1 MWALNFGAGIF
12 FSIDFF
18 DFFIFAIFFDIF
30 YLPVQSLGGSGYSG
44 IAVYFSHAVPLQFVS
59 NLTIV
64 IFNTNITPFS
74 TENQSAF
81 DTIWHDVSFN
91 TNKID
96 KSILIQP
103 NFERDGVNS
112 KKWNLTLVAWS
123 YNDNEDR
130 LQWISYLVEEKKI
143 KVIESDI
150 ENLLKIS
157 YEKLKNT
164 KIDDLSKPY

>member
-1 MWALNFGAGIF
+1 MSIF
-12 FSIDFF
+12 KNIDELLK
-18 DFFIFAIFFDIF
+18 IFARKIN
-30 YLPVQSLGGSGYSG
+30 
-44 IAVYFSHAVPLQFVS
+44 AK
-59 NLTIV
+59 LTIDRPYSL
-64 IFNTNITPFS
+64 NTFEERRI
-74 TENQSAF
+74 
-81 DTIWHDVSFN
+81 DWKD
-91 TNKID
+91 NKID

-112 KKWNLTLVAWS
+112 KKWNLTVVAWS

-130 LQWISYLVEEKKI
+130 LQWISYLVEEKKF

-157 YEKLKNT
+157 YEKLKNI

>member
-1 MWALNFGAGIF
+1 MSIF
-12 FSIDFF
+12 KNIDELLK
-18 DFFIFAIFFDIF
+18 IFA
-30 YLPVQSLGGSGYSG
+30 QKNN
-44 IAVYFSHAVPLQFVS
+44 AK
-59 NLTIV
+59 LTIDRPYSL
-64 IFNTNITPFS
+64 NTFEERRI
-74 TENQSAF
+74 
-81 DTIWHDVSFN
+81 DWKD
-91 TNKID
+91 NKID

-130 LQWISYLVEEKKI
+130 LQWISYLVEEKKF

-157 YEKLKNT
+157 YEKLKNI

>member
-1 MWALNFGAGIF
+1 MSIF
-12 FSIDFF
+12 KNIDELLK
-18 DFFIFAIFFDIF
+18 IFA
-30 YLPVQSLGGSGYSG
+30 QKNN
-44 IAVYFSHAVPLQFVS
+44 AK
-59 NLTIV
+59 LTIDRPYSL
-64 IFNTNITPFS
+64 NTFEERRI
-74 TENQSAF
+74 
-81 DTIWHDVSFN
+81 DWKD
-91 TNKID
+91 NKID

>member
-1 MWALNFGAGIF
+1 MLEIMSIF
-12 FSIDFF
+12 KNIDELLK
-18 DFFIFAIFFDIF
+18 IFARKIN
-30 YLPVQSLGGSGYSG
+30 
-44 IAVYFSHAVPLQFVS
+44 AK
-59 NLTIV
+59 LTIDRPYSL
-64 IFNTNITPFS
+64 NTFEERRI
-74 TENQSAF
+74 
-81 DTIWHDVSFN
+81 DWKD
-91 TNKID
+91 NKID

-157 YEKLKNT
+157 YEKLKNI

>member
-1 MWALNFGAGIF
+1 MLEIMSIF
-12 FSIDFF
+12 KNIDELLK
-18 DFFIFAIFFDIF
+18 IFA
-30 YLPVQSLGGSGYSG
+30 QKNN
-44 IAVYFSHAVPLQFVS
+44 AK
-59 NLTIV
+59 LTIDRPYSL
-64 IFNTNITPFS
+64 NTFEERRI
-74 TENQSAF
+74 
-81 DTIWHDVSFN
+81 DWKD
-91 TNKID
+91 NKID

-157 YEKLKNT
+157 YEKLKNI

>member
-1 MWALNFGAGIF
+1 MLDLGCWMLEIMSIF
-12 FSIDFF
+12 KNIDELLK
-18 DFFIFAIFFDIF
+18 IFA
-30 YLPVQSLGGSGYSG
+30 QKNN
-44 IAVYFSHAVPLQFVS
+44 AK
-59 NLTIV
+59 LTIDRPYSL
-64 IFNTNITPFS
+64 NTFEERRI
-74 TENQSAF
+74 
-81 DTIWHDVSFN
+81 DWKD
-91 TNKID
+91 NKID

-157 YEKLKNT
+157 YEKLKNI

>member
-1 MWALNFGAGIF
+1 MLDVGFWMLEIMSIF
-12 FSIDFF
+12 KNIDELLK
-18 DFFIFAIFFDIF
+18 IFA
-30 YLPVQSLGGSGYSG
+30 QKNN
-44 IAVYFSHAVPLQFVS
+44 AK
-59 NLTIV
+59 LTIDRPYSL
-64 IFNTNITPFS
+64 NTFEERRI
-74 TENQSAF
+74 
-81 DTIWHDVSFN
+81 DWKD
-91 TNKID
+91 NKID

-130 LQWISYLVEEKKI
+130 LQWISYLVEEKKF

>member
-1 MWALNFGAGIF
+1 MSIF
-12 FSIDFF
+12 KNIDELLK
-18 DFFIFAIFFDIF
+18 IFARKIN
-30 YLPVQSLGGSGYSG
+30 
-44 IAVYFSHAVPLQFVS
+44 AK
-59 NLTIV
+59 LTIDRPYSL
-64 IFNTNITPFS
+64 NTFEERRI
-74 TENQSAF
+74 
-81 DTIWHDVSFN
+81 DWKD
-91 TNKID
+91 NKID

-112 KKWNLTLVAWS
+112 KKWNLTLVACS

-157 YEKLKNT
+157 YEKLKNI

>member
-1 MWALNFGAGIF
+1 MSIF
-12 FSIDFF
+12 KNIDELLK
-18 DFFIFAIFFDIF
+18 IFARKIN
-30 YLPVQSLGGSGYSG
+30 
-44 IAVYFSHAVPLQFVS
+44 AK
-59 NLTIV
+59 LTIDRLYSL
-64 IFNTNITPFS
+64 NTFEERRI
-74 TENQSAF
+74 
-81 DTIWHDVSFN
+81 DWKD
-91 TNKID
+91 NKID

-157 YEKLKNT
+157 YEKLKNI

>member
-1 MWALNFGAGIF
+1 MTIDRPYSLNTFEERR
-12 FSIDFF
+12 IDWK
-18 DFFIFAIFFDIF
+18 D
-30 YLPVQSLGGSGYSG
+30 
-44 IAVYFSHAVPLQFVS
+44 
-59 NLTIV
+59 
-64 IFNTNITPFS
+64 
-74 TENQSAF
+74 
-81 DTIWHDVSFN
+81 
-91 TNKID
+91 NKID

-157 YEKLKNT
+157 YEKLKNI

>member
-1 MWALNFGAGIF
+1 MLDVGFWMLEIMSIF
-12 FSIDFF
+12 KNIDELLK
-18 DFFIFAIFFDIF
+18 IFA
-30 YLPVQSLGGSGYSG
+30 QKNN
-44 IAVYFSHAVPLQFVS
+44 AK
-59 NLTIV
+59 LTIDRPYSL
-64 IFNTNITPFS
+64 NTFEERRI
-74 TENQSAF
+74 
-81 DTIWHDVSFN
+81 DWKD
-91 TNKID
+91 NKID

-123 YNDNEDR
+123 YNDNKDR

-157 YEKLKNT
+157 YEKLKNI

>member
-1 MWALNFGAGIF
+1 MLEIMSIF
-12 FSIDFF
+12 KNIDELLK
-18 DFFIFAIFFDIF
+18 IFA
-30 YLPVQSLGGSGYSG
+30 QKNN
-44 IAVYFSHAVPLQFVS
+44 AK
-59 NLTIV
+59 LTIDRPYSL
-64 IFNTNITPFS
+64 NTFEERRI
-74 TENQSAF
+74 
-81 DTIWHDVSFN
+81 DWKD
-91 TNKID
+91 NKID

-130 LQWISYLVEEKKI
+130 LQWISYLVEEKKF

-150 ENLLKIS
+150 ENFLKIS
-157 YEKLKNT
+157 YEKLKNI

>member
-1 MWALNFGAGIF
+1 MNHSKTLSFT
-12 FSIDFF
+12 ID
-18 DFFIFAIFFDIF
+18 DELLKIFARKINAKLTFDRP
-30 YLPVQSLGGSGYSG
+30 YSL
-44 IAVYFSHAVPLQFVS
+44 
-59 NLTIV
+59 
-64 IFNTNITPFS
+64 NTFEERRI
-74 TENQSAF
+74 
-81 DTIWHDVSFN
+81 DWKD
-91 TNKID
+91 NKID

-157 YEKLKNT
+157 YEKLKHI

>member
-1 MWALNFGAGIF
+1 MSIF
-12 FSIDFF
+12 KNIDELLK
-18 DFFIFAIFFDIF
+18 IFARKIN
-30 YLPVQSLGGSGYSG
+30 
-44 IAVYFSHAVPLQFVS
+44 AK
-59 NLTIV
+59 LTIDRPYSL
-64 IFNTNITPFS
+64 NTFEERRI
-74 TENQSAF
+74 
-81 DTIWHDVSFN
+81 DWKD
-91 TNKID
+91 NKID

-157 YEKLKNT
+157 FKKLKNI

>member
-1 MWALNFGAGIF
+1 MLDVGFWMLEIMSIF
-12 FSIDFF
+12 KNIDELLK
-18 DFFIFAIFFDIF
+18 IFARKIN
-30 YLPVQSLGGSGYSG
+30 
-44 IAVYFSHAVPLQFVS
+44 AK
-59 NLTIV
+59 LTIDRPYSL
-64 IFNTNITPFS
+64 NTFEERRI
-74 TENQSAF
+74 
-81 DTIWHDVSFN
+81 DWKD
-91 TNKID
+91 NKID

-112 KKWNLTLVAWS
+112 KKWNLTLVACS

-157 YEKLKNT
+157 YEKLKNI

>member
-1 MWALNFGAGIF
+1 MLDVGFWMLEIMSIF
-12 FSIDFF
+12 KNIDELLK
-18 DFFIFAIFFDIF
+18 IFARKIN
-30 YLPVQSLGGSGYSG
+30 
-44 IAVYFSHAVPLQFVS
+44 AK
-59 NLTIV
+59 LTIDRPYSL
-64 IFNTNITPFS
+64 NTFEERRI
-74 TENQSAF
+74 
-81 DTIWHDVSFN
+81 DWKD
-91 TNKID
+91 NKID

-130 LQWISYLVEEKKI
+130 LQWISYLVEEKKF

-157 YEKLKNT
+157 YEKLKNI

>member
-1 MWALNFGAGIF
+1 MLEVMSIF
-12 FSIDFF
+12 KNINELLK
-18 DFFIFAIFFDIF
+18 IFA
-30 YLPVQSLGGSGYSG
+30 QKNN
-44 IAVYFSHAVPLQFVS
+44 AK
-59 NLTIV
+59 LTIDRPYSL
-64 IFNTNITPFS
+64 NTFEERRI
-74 TENQSAF
+74 
-81 DTIWHDVSFN
+81 DWKD
-91 TNKID
+91 NKID

-157 YEKLKNT
+157 YEKLKNI

>member
-1 MWALNFGAGIF
+1 MLEIMSIF
-12 FSIDFF
+12 KNIDELLK
-18 DFFIFAIFFDIF
+18 IFA
-30 YLPVQSLGGSGYSG
+30 QKNN
-44 IAVYFSHAVPLQFVS
+44 AK
-59 NLTIV
+59 LTIDRPYSL
-64 IFNTNITPFS
+64 NTFEERRI
-74 TENQSAF
+74 
-81 DTIWHDVSFN
+81 DWKD
-91 TNKID
+91 NKID

-112 KKWNLTLVAWS
+112 KKWNLTLVACS

-157 YEKLKNT
+157 YEKLKNI

>member
-1 MWALNFGAGIF
+1 MSIF
-12 FSIDFF
+12 INIDELLK
-18 DFFIFAIFFDIF
+18 IFARKIN
-30 YLPVQSLGGSGYSG
+30 
-44 IAVYFSHAVPLQFVS
+44 AK
-59 NLTIV
+59 LTIDRPY
-64 IFNTNITPFS
+64 FLNTFEERRI
-74 TENQSAF
+74 
-81 DTIWHDVSFN
+81 DWKD
-91 TNKID
+91 NKID

-130 LQWISYLVEEKKI
+130 LQWISYLVEEKKF

>member
-1 MWALNFGAGIF
+1 MSIF
-12 FSIDFF
+12 KNIDELLK
-18 DFFIFAIFFDIF
+18 IFARKIN
-30 YLPVQSLGGSGYSG
+30 
-44 IAVYFSHAVPLQFVS
+44 AK
-59 NLTIV
+59 LTIDRPYSL
-64 IFNTNITPFS
+64 NTFEERRI
-74 TENQSAF
+74 
-81 DTIWHDVSFN
+81 DWKD
-91 TNKID
+91 NKID

-157 YEKLKNT
+157 YEKLKNI

>member
-1 MWALNFGAGIF
+1 MSIF
-12 FSIDFF
+12 KNIDELLK
-18 DFFIFAIFFDIF
+18 IFA
-30 YLPVQSLGGSGYSG
+30 QKNN
-44 IAVYFSHAVPLQFVS
+44 AK
-59 NLTIV
+59 LTIDRLYPL
-64 IFNTNITPFS
+64 NTFEERRI
-74 TENQSAF
+74 
-81 DTIWHDVSFN
+81 DWKD
-91 TNKID
+91 NKID

-130 LQWISYLVEEKKI
+130 LQWISYLVEEKKF

-157 YEKLKNT
+157 YEKLKNI

>member
-1 MWALNFGAGIF
+1 MSIF
-12 FSIDFF
+12 KNIDELLK
-18 DFFIFAIFFDIF
+18 IFARKIN
-30 YLPVQSLGGSGYSG
+30 
-44 IAVYFSHAVPLQFVS
+44 AK
-59 NLTIV
+59 LTIDRPYPL
-64 IFNTNITPFS
+64 NTFEKRRI
-74 TENQSAF
+74 
-81 DTIWHDVSFN
+81 DWKD
-91 TNKID
+91 NKID

-130 LQWISYLVEEKKI
+130 LQWISYLVEEKKF

>member
-1 MWALNFGAGIF
+1 MSIF
-12 FSIDFF
+12 KNIDELLK
-18 DFFIFAIFFDIF
+18 IFA
-30 YLPVQSLGGSGYSG
+30 QKNN
-44 IAVYFSHAVPLQFVS
+44 AK
-59 NLTIV
+59 LTIDRPYSL
-64 IFNTNITPFS
+64 NTFEERRI
-74 TENQSAF
+74 
-81 DTIWHDVSFN
+81 DWKD
-91 TNKID
+91 NKID

-157 YEKLKNT
+157 YEKLKNI

>member
-1 MWALNFGAGIF
+1 MLDVGFWMLEIMSIF
-12 FSIDFF
+12 KNIDELLK
-18 DFFIFAIFFDIF
+18 IFARKIN
-30 YLPVQSLGGSGYSG
+30 
-44 IAVYFSHAVPLQFVS
+44 AK
-59 NLTIV
+59 LTIDRPYSL
-64 IFNTNITPFS
+64 NTFEERRI
-74 TENQSAF
+74 
-81 DTIWHDVSFN
+81 DWKD
-91 TNKID
+91 NKID

-157 YEKLKNT
+157 YEKLKNI

>member
-1 MWALNFGAGIF
+1 MSIF
-12 FSIDFF
+12 KNIDELLK
-18 DFFIFAIFFDIF
+18 IFA
-30 YLPVQSLGGSGYSG
+30 QKNN
-44 IAVYFSHAVPLQFVS
+44 AK
-59 NLTIV
+59 LTIDRPYSL
-64 IFNTNITPFS
+64 NTFEERRI
-74 TENQSAF
+74 
-81 DTIWHDVSFN
+81 DWKD
-91 TNKID
+91 NKID

-112 KKWNLTLVAWS
+112 KKWNLTVVAWS

-130 LQWISYLVEEKKI
+130 LQWISYLVEEKKF

-157 YEKLKNT
+157 YEKLKNI

>member
-1 MWALNFGAGIF
+1 MLDLGCWMLEIMSIF
-12 FSIDFF
+12 KNIDELLK
-18 DFFIFAIFFDIF
+18 IFARKIN
-30 YLPVQSLGGSGYSG
+30 
-44 IAVYFSHAVPLQFVS
+44 AK
-59 NLTIV
+59 LTIDRPYSL
-64 IFNTNITPFS
+64 NTFEERRI
-74 TENQSAF
+74 
-81 DTIWHDVSFN
+81 DWKD
-91 TNKID
+91 NKID

-157 YEKLKNT
+157 YEKLKNI

>member
-1 MWALNFGAGIF
+1 MLEIISIF
-12 FSIDFF
+12 KNIDELLK
-18 DFFIFAIFFDIF
+18 IFA
-30 YLPVQSLGGSGYSG
+30 QKNN
-44 IAVYFSHAVPLQFVS
+44 AK
-59 NLTIV
+59 LTIDRPYPL
-64 IFNTNITPFS
+64 NTFEERRI
-74 TENQSAF
+74 
-81 DTIWHDVSFN
+81 DWKD
-91 TNKID
+91 NKID

-130 LQWISYLVEEKKI
+130 LQWISYLVEEKKF

-157 YEKLKNT
+157 YEKLKNI